1 MKFDLGL
8 VRRFININIFLF
20 TMEQAICIFGDSI
33 TWGAVD
39 PENGGW
45 VAQLRRYFETNDDYD
60 IAVYNQGV
68 SGDNT
73 DDLLARFKVECTAR
87 EPQIII
93 FAIGINDS
101 QYIKT
106 KDNPRVSLEKFQNNL
121 VELINQ
127 AKNFSD
133 KIAFIGLTKVEDEKL
148 MPIPWSTEEK
158 FYDND
163 NVAKYNAVIEK
174 VSSENNLPFLN
185 LLDLLEL
192 SDLDDGLHPNFNGHK
207 KMFLKIKEFLL
218 TNKIV

>member
-1 MKFDLGL
+1 
-8 VRRFININIFLF
+8 
-20 TMEQAICIFGDSI
+20 MEQTICIFGDSI
-33 TWGAVD
+33 TWGAID

-45 VAQLRRYFETNDDYD
+45 VTQLRRHFETNDYD
-60 IAVYNQGV
+60 VAVYNQGI
-68 SGDNT
+68 SDDNT
-73 DDLLARFKVECTAR
+73 DDLLVRFKVECAAR

-133 KIAFIGLTKVEDEKL
+133 KIAFIGLTKVEEEKL

-163 NVAKYNAVIEK
+163 NVAKYNAVIKE
-174 VSSENNLPFLN
+174 VSSEHNLPFLN
-185 LLDLLEL
+185 LLDLLEF
-192 SDLDDGLHPNFNGHK
+192 SDLDDGLHPNSNGHK

-218 TNKIV
+218 ANKIVQ

>member
-1 MKFDLGL
+1 MTGVQTCALP
-8 VRRFININIFLF
+8 I
-20 TMEQAICIFGDSI
+20 
-33 TWGAVD
+33 WGAVD

-45 VAQLRRYFETNDDYD
+45 VAQLRRYFETNDYD
-60 IAVYNQGV
+60 ISVYNQGIV
-68 SGDNT
+68 ADNT
-73 DDLLARFKVECTAR
+73 DDLLARFKVECKAR

-93 FAIGINDS
+93 FAIGVNDS

-106 KDNPRVSLEKFQNNL
+106 KDNPRVSLKKFQNNL

-133 KIAFIGLTKVEDEKL
+133 KIAFIGLTKVEDEKT
-148 MPIPWSTEEK
+148 MPRSWSTKEK

-174 VSSENNLPFLN
+174 VSIEYNLPFLN

-192 SDLDDGLHPNFNGHK
+192 SEDRK
-207 KMFLKIKEFLL
+207 S
-218 TNKIV
+218 VV

>member
-1 MKFDLGL
+1 
-8 VRRFININIFLF
+8 
-20 TMEQAICIFGDSI
+20 MEQTICIFGDSI
-33 TWGAVD
+33 TWGAFD

-60 IAVYNQGV
+60 IAVYNQGI
-68 SGDNT
+68 SGENT
-73 DDLLARFKVECTAR
+73 DDLLARFKVECAAR

-127 AKNFSD
+127 AKNFSN

-158 FYDND
+158 YYDND
-163 NVAKYNAVIEK
+163 NVERYNAIIEK
-174 VSSENNLPFLN
+174 VSSEHNLPFLN
-185 LLDLLEL
+185 LLDLLEF
-192 SDLDDGLHPNFNGHK
+192 SDLNDGLHPNSNGHK
-207 KMFLKIKEFLL
+207 KMFLEIKEFLQTKKL
-218 TNKIV
+218 VQ

>member
-1 MKFDLGL
+1 MKQ
-8 VRRFININIFLF
+8 
-20 TMEQAICIFGDSI
+20 TICIFGDSI
-33 TWGAVD
+33 TWVAVD
-39 PENGGW
+39 PENTGW
-45 VAQLRRYFETNDDYD
+45 VAHLRRYFETNDDYD
-60 IAVYNQGV
+60 IAVYNQGI

-73 DDLLARFKVECTAR
+73 DDLLARFKVECIAR

-127 AKNFSD
+127 AKKFSD
-133 KIAFIGLTKVEDEKL
+133 KIVFIGLTKVEDEKL
-148 MPIPWSTEEK
+148 MQIPWSTEEK
-158 FYDND
+158 FYDSD

-174 VSSENNLPFLN
+174 ISSEHNLPFLN

-192 SDLDDGLHPNFNGHK
+192 SVLDDGLHPNSNGHK

-218 TNKIV
+218 TNKIVQ